1 MRELIDSC
9 ATKDDFIRAFCV
21 DEPGALGRCSSY
33 EFRAGD
39 RLVQTLQFQTG
50 APSNGINGITNE
62 SVLLM
67 MLDRTRLWSAAG
79 KTSQRLYDAQR
90 HLGAALMLLRD
101 DFNDPW
107 PDLSGGSK

>member
-9 ATKDDFIRAFCV
+9 ATTDDFIRAFCV
-21 DEPGALGRCSSY
+21 DKPGELGRCSSY
-33 EFRAGD
+33 EFKDGD

-50 APSNGINGITNE
+50 APSDGINGVTNE
-62 SVLLM
+62 SVLLVL
-67 MLDRTRLWSAAG
+67 LDRMRLWSAAG

-107 PDLSGGSK
+107 PDLDGAAK

>member
-21 DEPGALGRCSSY
+21 DEPGELGRCSAY
-33 EFRAGD
+33 EFKDGK
-39 RLVQTLQFQTG
+39 RLVQTLQFQRG
-50 APSNGINGITNE
+50 APSKGINGITNE
-62 SVLLM
+62 AVLLM
-67 MLDRTRLWSAAG
+67 MLDRLRLWSATG
-79 KTSQRLYDAQR
+79 KTSQRIEDAKR

-107 PDLSGGSK
+107 PDLDGGAK